1 MAKTIEQ
8 LEKEL
13 TKVATETKRAYNV
26 LYGTEARFDSGL
38 YRQLDRAQTT
48 LKKKGL
54 FESARKEAEA
64 AVASLTPRIKEAEA
78 EYKKFQEQKNAIN
91 KEIKNLKAEEKET
104 KTKEITAKS
113 AKNVFDKALEELGKA
128 ELGIEGYKG
137 QEKYVAAY
145 QKAQEAYNAA
155 TKAGV
160 TLAQPLPAPLTTIPQ
175 AEGKIGTEGGT
186 EEVAIEG
193 PTTYSD
199 ALRFLTDPKNKESLI
214 KAQEALT
221 KFGYKGNT
229 KGEPDI
235 TFAAVLNKVGQE
247 YSSLPTAWKAGKN
260 LLDYIID
267 PISGG
272 AGAGKGTGTGGP
284 STTLVPTIF
293 SPTDAQAK
301 INQVFEATLGRKPN
315 KEELNTFRDKL
326 IKAQESNPATYET
339 RIVNGKKVSK
349 QITGLDPAQYITNLI
364 NQTPNLKSEVER
376 LKNTAPNINER
387 NKQKAAYEKAI
398 ANASPDGVAALEA
411 TSPYAVGLK
420 SADAKIREYIA
431 TQIGEIAESDVNNI
445 VKEIYDSA
453 VEDDPAQIRN
463 LVREYISVVGETGP
477 TGKSGEALAD
487 LKSTAMANGFDLN
500 KIFTP
505 QQIEGFLKKIDLG
518 ESVDT
523 IKQQI
528 RSIAK
533 IGMPQGVAQM
543 LDKGIDLDAIYAPYK
558 NLMASTLEINPETI
572 TLNDPILR
580 SAVTA
585 EKEIPLYEFQRQ
597 LRKDSRWQY
606 TNQAKEEVSNVA
618 LKVLRDFGFQG

>member
-13 TKVATETKRAYNV
+13 AKVASDTKRAYNV

-38 YRQLDRAQTT
+38 YRQLASAKNT

-54 FESARKEAEA
+54 FESARKNAEDA
-64 AVASLTPRIKEAEA
+64 IANLTPKIKAAEA
-78 EYKKFQEQKNAIN
+78 EYKKFQEQKNALN
-91 KEIKNLKAEEKET
+91 KEIKTLKAEEQESR
-104 KTKEITAKS
+104 TKEVTAKS
-113 AKNVFDKALEELGKA
+113 AKNVYEKALDELSTA

-137 QEKYVAAY
+137 QEKYIAAY
-145 QKAQEAYNAA
+145 KKAQEAYNAA

-160 TLAQPLPAPLTTIPQ
+160 TPSKSLPAPMTAIPQ
-175 AEGKIGTEGGT
+175 EEGQAGAEGAQGEAVIT
-186 EEVAIEG
+186 G
-193 PTTYSD
+193 PVNYTD
-199 ALRFLTDPKNKESLI
+199 ALNFLTDPKNKESLI
-214 KAQEALT
+214 KAQKALG
-221 KFGYKGNT
+221 KFGYKGNI
-229 KGEPDI
+229 KGEPDT
-235 TFAAVLNKVGQE
+235 TFTTALNKAATE
-247 YSSLPTAWKAGKN
+247 YRNLPETWRTGS
-260 LLDYIID
+260 LLDYIIS
-267 PISGG
+267 PVSGG
-272 AGAGKGTGTGGP
+272 AGTGTGTGTGEP
-284 STTLVPTIF
+284 STTLVPTIY

-301 INQVFEATLGRKPN
+301 INQVFEATLGRKPT
-315 KEELNTFRDKL
+315 KEELTTFRDKL
-326 IKAQESNPATYET
+326 IKAQEKNPATYET

-349 QITGLDPAQYITNLI
+349 QITGLDPTQYVTNLI
-364 NQTPNLKSEVER
+364 NQTPELKSEVEK
-376 LKNTAPNINER
+376 LKNTAPTITER

-398 ANASPDGVAALEA
+398 AEATPDGVAALEA

-420 SADAKIREYIA
+420 SADAKVREYIA
-431 TQIGEIAESDVNNI
+431 SQIGELADADIQEI
-445 VKEIYDSA
+445 VKQVYDGA
-453 VEDDPAQIRN
+453 IENDPGQIRN
-463 LVREYISVVGETGP
+463 IVREYISVSGGVGP

-487 LKSTAMANGFDLN
+487 LRSTAMANGFDLN

-518 ESVDT
+518 ESIDT

-543 LDKGIDLDAIYAPYK
+543 LDNGIDLDAIYAPYK

-585 EKEIPLYEFQRQ
+585 EKEVPLYEFQRQ
-597 LRKDSRWQY
+597 LRKDARWQY

>member
-1 MAKTIEQ
+1 MAKTIAQ

-13 TKVATETKRAYNV
+13 TKVATETKRAYDV
-26 LYGTEARFDSGL
+26 LNGTEARFDSGL
-38 YRQLDRAQTT
+38 YRQLDKAKNT
-48 LKKKGL
+48 LQKEGV
-54 FESARKEAEA
+54 FESAKKEAEA
-64 AVASLTPRIKEAEA
+64 AIKRLVPKIKAAEL

-91 KEIKNLKAEEKET
+91 KEIKTLKAEEKEN
-104 KTKEITAKS
+104 KEKEITAKS
-113 AKNVFDKALEELGKA
+113 AKNTFDKALDELSKA

-137 QEKYVAAY
+137 QEKYIAAY
-145 QKAQEAYNAA
+145 QKAQEIYNAA
-155 TKAGV
+155 SQAGV
-160 TLAQPLPAPLTTIPQ
+160 TLSKPLPAPMTTIPQ
-175 AEGKIGTEGGT
+175 PEGQAGAQGATGET
-186 EEVAIEG
+186 AITG
-193 PTTYSD
+193 PVNYSD

-214 KAQEALT
+214 KAQQALG

-229 KGEPDI
+229 KGEPDT
-235 TFAAVLNKVGQE
+235 TFTTALNKAAEE
-247 YSSLPTAWKAGKN
+247 YRNLPETWRTGS
-260 LLDYIID
+260 LLDYIVT

-272 AGAGKGTGTGGP
+272 AGTGTGTGTGGP

-301 INQVFEATLGRKPN
+301 INDVFEATLGRKPT
-315 KEELNTFRDKL
+315 KDELTTFRDKL
-326 IKAQESNPATYET
+326 IKAQEKNPATYET
-339 RIVNGKKVSK
+339 RVVGGKKVSK

-364 NQTPNLKSEVER
+364 NQTPELKSEVEK
-376 LKNTAPNINER
+376 LKNTAPTITER
-387 NKQKAAYEKAI
+387 NKQKAAYEKAV
-398 ANASPDGVAALEA
+398 ANATPDGVATLDA

-420 SADAKIREYIA
+420 SAEAKVREYIA
-431 TQIGEIAESDVNNI
+431 TQIGEIADADVQEI
-445 VKEIYDSA
+445 VKQVYDGA
-453 VEDDPAQIRN
+453 IENDAAQIRN
-463 LVREYISVVGETGP
+463 LVREYISVSDGMGP
-477 TGKSGEALAD
+477 TGESGKVLAD
-487 LKSTAMANGFDLN
+487 LRTTAMANGFDLN

-533 IGMPQGVAQM
+533 IGMPQTVAQL
-543 LDKGIDLDAIYAPYK
+543 LDTGVDLDAIYAPYK

-585 EKEIPLYEFQRQ
+585 EKEVPLYEFQRQ